1 MSEAVI
7 HMSRTEIQR
16 LHIIRRFLEKR
27 LSQRK
32 ASELMDVTDRQV
44 RRLVG
49 RIREQG
55 DEGIIHRSRGKPS
68 SRKIPDTKQR
78 QILKVIRSRYKD
90 FGPTLAVEKLWE
102 CEGIKVSRETVR
114 QWMILEGL
122 WRVRDRRRQRIY
134 QWRERKPHRGEMI
147 QMDGSHHDWL
157 EGRGP
162 ELVLMGYVDDAT
174 NDFFGRFY
182 GYEGV
187 YPAMESFRCYINLYG
202 LPVSV
207 YLDRHSTYKTTRE
220 PSVEESLRGER
231 AQTQFARALKELGVK
246 LIYAHSPQAKGRI
259 ERIFETLQDRLVK
272 EMRLAGI
279 STEDA
284 ANRFLETYLR
294 GFNQQFGRIPLT
306 QENLHRRIPKGF
318 CLEDIFCLKETR
330 LIARDYTVRWK
341 SRTFRIQ
348 KPSLSLKRQRLCV
361 MEQFDGTIRMKFNCK
376 TIPFIEVTH
385 KIPQLTSGR
394 PTPLRKEP
402 FTSRRPWLPPIDHPW
417 RRRFLAPKPK
427 PHCFEETRP

>member
-1 MSEAVI
+1 MSEDVI

-16 LHIIRRFLEKR
+16 LHIIRRVLEKR

-32 ASELMDVTDRQV
+32 ASELMDLTDRQV

-49 RIREQG
+49 RIRDQG
-55 DEGIIHRSRGKPS
+55 DEGVIHRSRGKPS

-102 CEGIKVSRETVR
+102 YEGIKVSRETVR

-187 YPAMESFRCYINLYG
+187 YPAMESFRCYIRRYG

-279 STEDA
+279 NTEDA
-284 ANRFLETYLR
+284 ANRFLETYLP
-294 GFNQQFGRIPLT
+294 GFNHQFGRIPLT
-306 QENLHRRIPKGF
+306 QENLHRSIPKGF

-348 KPSLSLKRQRLCV
+348 KPSLTLKRQRLCV

-385 KIPQLTSGR
+385 KIPQLTSER
-394 PTPLRKEP
+394 PTPLPKEP

-427 PHCFEETRP
+427 PHWSEETRP